1 MKKLYR
7 NTILTS
13 AWLIL
18 QGCAMEP
25 DAVDIAAGDS
35 KPAAAADQALT
46 EVSPELF
53 DLITAWSAG
62 DGLTVSA
69 QATDL
74 LAHVQSS
81 HPELVAEA
89 TQLLERD
96 QQVAKSIGTDSL
108 CSCRLVAAVDAN
120 PIQTVDE
127 SQSDREMRDWP
138 NRSKVKW
145 EYIWNASANG
155 AAHRG
160 SLYRYHY
167 HGESGHE
174 RNRTNHTQ
182 MRVQLLCTDSAGVR
196 CEGSCQGQMYL
207 FAEYGTRMHGYAE
220 TGGVWD
226 KSAQA
231 SVADGAVLSYAR
243 PFQAATRLFEKLG
256 SVTHH
261 ASTTSFNVDQ
271 LATLAASALTI
282 VTAISTENPELIT
295 GDLLSKIIK
304 AFAGLVS
311 RSGSDGTTEREMF
324 VAYDSTRDGYFD
336 IAFSSTANQVHTF
349 RLETHA
355 RVKNRGWGGHN
366 TDTSWYASSY
376 LMAAGFDLY
385 TCDANLTP
393 PAPGALWRYASTTSA
408 PYDSETLR
416 VMTQAF
422 FNALGFSVSVNGS
435 SGGSGIVFE

>member
-1 MKKLYR
+1 
-7 NTILTS
+7 
-13 AWLIL
+13 
-18 QGCAMEP
+18 MEP
-25 DAVDIAAGDS
+25 DAVVHIAPDDS
-35 KPAAAADQALT
+35 KAPAVADQPLT

-53 DLITAWSAG
+53 DLITTWSAG
-62 DGLTVSA
+62 DALAVAA
-69 QATDL
+69 QPADL
-74 LAHVQSS
+74 LAYVQSS
-81 HPELVAEA
+81 DPALVGEA
-89 TQLLERD
+89 TDLLERD
-96 QQVAKSIGTDSL
+96 QQVAKSIGTESL
-108 CSCRLVAAVDAN
+108 CSCRLVASVDAN

-160 SLYRYHY
+160 SLYRFHY
-167 HGESGHE
+167 HGESTHE

-196 CEGSCQGQMYL
+196 CAGSCQGQMYL
-207 FAEYGTRMHGYAE
+207 LAEYGTRMHGYAE

-231 SVADGAVLSYAR
+231 SIADGAVLSYAR
-243 PFQAATRLFEKLG
+243 PFEAATRLFEKLG

-261 ASTTSFNVDQ
+261 ATSTSFNVDQ
-271 LATLAASALTI
+271 LITLAASALTI
-282 VTAISTENPELIT
+282 VTAIRTDNPDLIT

-324 VAYDSTRDGYFD
+324 AAYDSTRDGYFD
-336 IAFSSTANQVHTF
+336 IAFSSTANHVHTF

-355 RVKNRGWGGHN
+355 RLKNRGWGGHN
-366 TDTSWYASSY
+366 TDTGWYASSY

-393 PAPGALWRYASTTSA
+393 PAPGVLWRYASTSNA

-416 VMTQAF
+416 IMTQSF

-435 SGGSGIVFE
+435 SGASGVDFE